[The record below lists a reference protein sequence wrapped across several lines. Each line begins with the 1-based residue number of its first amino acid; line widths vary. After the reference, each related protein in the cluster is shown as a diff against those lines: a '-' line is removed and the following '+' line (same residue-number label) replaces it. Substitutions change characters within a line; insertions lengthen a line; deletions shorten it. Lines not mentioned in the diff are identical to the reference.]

1 MDYSRIVIYIV
12 SMVALAIFLNI
23 GGWFLLVKVINN
35 LGSRLRFHQFVGIR
49 HLKGRKSSSL
59 TAIGLL
65 SIVGVSFSSCTLTTV
80 LSVMGGF
87 SSDLKTKII
96 STNAHIVVD
105 NFGSALDGIAQKNDA
120 PNSPYAKLNNWRAL
134 LKEIEKR
141 KDIKAATPVVQ
152 GEVMVNARTNNNGML
167 LKGIDTQS
175 HPKVSGV
182 LTRLDKGKLRYID
195 HPNELFQLTRGDVPS
210 PRYSKNSNPKKT
222 DEKKVVAPGS
232 SFIPAPVLPGQ
243 RVLPALIVGR
253 EMAKALRLYI
263 GEEVKVV
270 SPLGDIGPTG
280 PIPKSRPFRIG
291 GTFFSGMYAF
301 DEHYAYTS
309 IEAAQKFLNTG
320 DTISEIHI
328 SIADP
333 DQAKQVATQ
342 ITDDLGNRVRVRSWQ
357 EMNSQLFSALK
368 LEKIVMFILMSI
380 AILVASFSIIA
391 TLTMLV
397 LEKGPEISV
406 LMTIGASRQD
416 VQRIFRFEG
425 MLIGAIGT
433 TTGLLVGFLLCMT
446 LTHVGL
452 PIPPEVWY
460 IDKLPVDISWQE
472 FLGVGV
478 TSLIITSIATIYP
491 TRVASGITP
500 VEGLK

>member
-1 MDYSRIVIYIV
+1 
-12 SMVALAIFLNI
+12 MVALAIFLNI
-23 GGWFLLVKVINN
+23 GGWFLTVRIINN
-35 LGSRLRFHQFVGIR
+35 IGSRLKFHQFVGIR

-105 NFGSALDGIAQKNDA
+105 NFGSPMNGIAKKNDA
-120 PNSPYAKLNNWRAL
+120 PNSRYGKMKDWRTL
-134 LKEIEKR
+134 LADIEKR
-141 KDIKAATPVVQ
+141 SDIRAATPVVQ

-167 LKGIDTQS
+167 LKGVDPKS
-175 HPKVSGV
+175 HVKVSSV

-195 HPNELFQLTRGDVPS
+195 HPNELFQLSRGQAAS
-210 PRYSKNSNPKKT
+210 PFSKSGRKIDTHK
-222 DEKKVVAPGS
+222 EERVQPGG
-232 SFIPAPVLPGQ
+232 SFIPAPVLPEQ
-243 RVLPALIVGR
+243 RVLPTLIVGR
-253 EMAKALRLYI
+253 EMVKALRLYV

-320 DTISEIHI
+320 DAISEIHI
-328 SIADP
+328 SIPDP
-333 DQAKQVATQ
+333 DSAQFVAKQ
-342 ITDDLGNRVRVRSWQ
+342 ISKDLDNRLRVRSWQ
-357 EMNSQLFSALK
+357 ELNSQLFSALK

-425 MLIGAIGT
+425 LLIGCIGT
-433 TTGLLVGFLLCMT
+433 ASGLLVGYLLCMT
-446 LTHVGL
+446 LKHVGL

-460 IDKLPVDISWQE
+460 IDKLPVDISWVE
-472 FLGVGV
+472 FLFVGV
-478 TSLIITSIATIYP
+478 TSLIITTIATIYP

>member
-12 SMVALAIFLNI
+12 SMVAMAIFLNI
-23 GGWFLLVKVINN
+23 GGWFLVVKLVNN
-35 LGSRLRFHQFVGIR
+35 LGSRLKFHQFVGIR

-65 SIVGVSFSSCTLTTV
+65 SIIGVSFSSCTLTTV

-96 STNAHIVVD
+96 STNAHIVID
-105 NFGSALDGIAQKNDA
+105 NYGAPLNGIANHKDA
-120 PNSPYAKLNNWRAL
+120 ADSRFGEITNWKLL
-134 LKEIEKR
+134 LKEVQKR
-141 KDIKAATPVVQ
+141 DDILAATPVVQ
-152 GEVMVNARTNNNGML
+152 GEVMINARTNNNGML

-175 HPKVSGV
+175 HGKVSGI
-182 LTRLDKGKLRYID
+182 LKKLEKGKLLYLD
-195 HPNELFQLTRGDVPS
+195 KPEKLYQLTQAQRGS
-210 PRYSKNSNPKKT
+210 PLAKL
-222 DEKKVVAPGS
+222 EKKAPDPDMA
-232 SFIPAPVLPGQ
+232 FIPAPKLPGQ
-243 RVLPALIVGR
+243 RVLPPLIVGR
-253 EMAKALRLYI
+253 EMSKALRLYV

-280 PIPKSRPFRIG
+280 PIPKSRPFRIA

-309 IEAAQKFLNTG
+309 VEAAQKFLNTG
-320 DTISEIHI
+320 NTISEIHI
-328 SIADP
+328 AIEDP
-333 DQAKQVATQ
+333 DQAKIVAAK
-342 ITDDLGNRVRVRSWQ
+342 IGKSYGKRLRVRSWQ
-357 EMNSQLFSALK
+357 EMNSELFSALK
-368 LEKIVMFILMSI
+368 LEKIVMSILMSI

-406 LMTIGASRQD
+406 LMTIGASTKD

-425 MLIGAIGT
+425 RLIGAIGT

-446 LTHVGL
+446 LKHIGL

-460 IDKLPVDISWQE
+460 IDKLPVDISPLE
-472 FLGVGV
+472 FLFVGG
-478 TSLIITSIATIYP
+478 TSLIITSIATKYP
-491 TRVASGITP
+491 TRVAAGITP

>member
-12 SMVALAIFLNI
+12 SMVALLIFLNI
-23 GGWFLLVKVINN
+23 GGWFFLVKLINN
-35 LGSRLRFHQFVGIR
+35 LGNRLKFHQFVGIR
-49 HLKGRKSSSL
+49 HLKGRKSGSL

-105 NFGSALDGIAQKNDA
+105 NFGTPMDGIARNTDA
-120 PNSPYAKLNNWRAL
+120 ENSRFAHISNWRKL
-134 LKEIEKR
+134 LAEIETR
-141 KDIKAATPVVQ
+141 SDIRAATPVVQ
-152 GEVMVNARTNNNGML
+152 GEVMLNARTNNNGML
-167 LKGIDTQS
+167 LKGVDTQS
-175 HPKVSGV
+175 HPRVSSV
-182 LTRLDKGKLRYID
+182 LKRLDKGKLRYID
-195 HPNELFQLTRGDVPS
+195 HPNELFQLSRGQAAS
-210 PRYSKNSNPKKT
+210 PFSKSGNKV
-222 DEKKVVAPGS
+222 EKKPEPHEPDP
-232 SFIPAPVLPGQ
+232 SFIPSPVLPGQ

-253 EMAKALRLYI
+253 EMAKALRLYV

-309 IEAAQKFLNTG
+309 IKAAQKFLNTG
-320 DTISEIHI
+320 DKISEIHI
-328 SIADP
+328 SIPNP
-333 DQAKQVATQ
+333 DNAGQVAGQ
-342 ITDDLGNRVRVRSWQ
+342 IAKDLGNRVRVRSWQ
-357 EMNSQLFSALK
+357 ELNSQLFSALK

-406 LMTIGASRQD
+406 LMTIGASRED

-433 TTGLLVGFLLCMT
+433 FSGLLVGFLLCMT
-446 LTHVGL
+446 LKHVGL

-460 IDKLPVDISWQE
+460 IDKLPVDISTTE
-472 FLGVGV
+472 FFFVGV
-478 TSLIITSIATIYP
+478 TSFIITTIATIYP